1 MVRNLLSA
9 VFSVILALSAT
20 GMASGAHAQSTE
32 MWLTIDQVR
41 AYDLRQPVASIV
53 VGNPVIADVTVQPNN
68 KVLLYGK
75 APGLTNIYF
84 FDKDGNR
91 LENLN
96 VRVQSQ
102 TSDMLVVYR
111 GTQRTSYTCT
121 RNCEMTPVIGDS
133 PEVFE
138 AVSSQSQTKNA
149 EIRSQ
154 SQANDR

>member
-1 MVRNLLSA
+1 MARNFLSA
-9 VFSVILALSAT
+9 AISVVLAVAAT
-20 GMASGAHAQSTE
+20 GANAQTNE

-41 AYDLRQPVASIV
+41 AYDMRQPVASIV
-53 VGNPVIADVTVQPNN
+53 VGNPVIADVSVQANN

-96 VRVQSQ
+96 IRVQSQ
-102 TSDMLVVYR
+102 TNDMLVVYR

-133 PEVFE
+133 PEAFDV
-138 AVSSQSQTKNA
+138 VSGQSSSKNS
-149 EIRSQ
+149 EIRTQ
-154 SQANDR
+154 AQANER